1 MSDPNIKEIK
11 LVSSGTQKGGR
22 TRKAAKNP
30 SKKFEMPTI
39 TKVGG
44 GSTSPGTATQL
55 ISSHVP
61 NAPGS
66 KPLEPVG
73 VNSGLTQAGTP
84 AQKGGSSAAAN
95 PVKVVLG
102 ALKKNAKVVLAAAKD
117 KLKDFLHAPTR
128 KNKAARKVHVS
139 MVALSRKIG
148 KAKDIRIKA
157 AEDKIDDVKKALHK
171 AGLIKGDSKAPEMM
185 LRQMYADF
193 MMLKKRAL

>member
-84 AQKGGSSAAAN
+84 AQKGGSSSAAAN

-102 ALKKNAKVVLAAAKD
+102 ALKKSAKVVLAADAAM
-117 KLKDFLHAPTR
+117 LIASAGVASAL
-128 KNKAARKVHVS
+128 KAAPFHYTLSIALIS
-139 MVALSRKIG
+139 MYIMSYTFYTVR
-148 KAKDIRIKA
+148 
-157 AEDKIDDVKKALHK
+157 
-171 AGLIKGDSKAPEMM
+171 
-185 LRQMYADF
+185 
-193 MMLKKRAL
+193 